1 MQAANVERLVV
12 ELSEQNR
19 SRFYGKYRGV
29 VSDVNDPEKI
39 GRIRV
44 KVPEVLDD
52 VESPWALPCAPY
64 SGNGVGAYTVPS
76 VGAGV
81 WIEFEAGDP
90 ARPIWTGCWWGKNQL
105 PKNEQGIEAKPAI
118 KIIRTEKGMMVAMD
132 DDNQIISVSD
142 KNGNN
147 ILKIEVTS
155 GKITVE
161 GSTKAIV
168 EAPQIE
174 LVENATHPL
183 VFGDNLLQYLNQLVN
198 LFNSHVHPGQLAAG
212 FIPVTPSPPVSPFTP
227 AMPSLLS
234 TRVKT
239 G

>member
-1 MQAANVERLVV
+1 MKSANVERLVV
-12 ELSEQNR
+12 ELAEQNR
-19 SRFYGKYRGV
+19 TRFYGKYRGV
-29 VSDVNDPEKI
+29 VSDINDPDDM

-44 KVPEVLDD
+44 KVPEILDD

-64 SGNGVGAYTVPS
+64 SGDGVGIYTVPP
-76 VGAGV
+76 VGTGV

-105 PKNEQGIEAKPAI
+105 PKNEQGAETKPVL

-132 DDNQIISVSD
+132 DDKQIISVSD
-142 KNGNN
+142 EKGNN
-147 ILKIEVTS
+147 IMKIEVTS
-155 GKITVE
+155 GKITVK
-161 GSTKAIV
+161 GSAKAIV
-168 EAPQIE
+168 EAPKIE
-174 LVENATHPL
+174 LVENATHPV

-212 FIPVTPSPPVSPFTP
+212 FIPVTPSPPMSLFTP

-234 TRVKT
+234 KRVKT

>member
-1 MQAANVERLVV
+1 MPSANVERLVV
-12 ELSEQNR
+12 ELAEQNR
-19 SRFYGKYRGV
+19 TRFYGKYRGV
-29 VSDVNDPEKI
+29 VSDINDPDDM

-44 KVPEVLDD
+44 KVPEILDD

-64 SGNGVGAYTVPS
+64 SGNGVGIYTVPP

-105 PKNEQGIEAKPAI
+105 PKNEQGAEAKPTL

-132 DDNQIISVSD
+132 DDNQVISLSD
-142 KNGNN
+142 EKGNN

-155 GKITVE
+155 GQITVK
-161 GSTKAIV
+161 GKVKAVV
-168 EAPQIE
+168 EAPLIE
-174 LVENATHPL
+174 LVENATHPV
-183 VFGDNLLQYLNQLVN
+183 VFGDELMTYLSQVVSLYQ
-198 LFNSHVHPGQLAAG
+198 SHIHPGQTVIG
-212 FIPVTPSPPVSPFTP
+212 IPVTPAPPAPPLPTP
-227 AMPSLLS
+227 TPTLIS
-234 TRVKT
+234 RKVKA